1 MPLDA
6 LSKCDAQQMTELGVR
21 HWIKKE
27 GGDRGDRELCT
38 EPQSRPTIG
47 AG

>member
-6 LSKCDAQQMTELGVR
+6 LSECDAQQMTELGVR

-27 GGDRGDRELCT
+27 GGDREAYT